1 MDDNNLFEAFLA
13 NVAGVTVDRARNE
26 ILQFITTFTALLGTS
41 EKEIDNF
48 VKSTHSSNSAR
59 AANSR
64 ILIPTTAVITLKAIL
79 FELKDRQMCDALP
92 TMAMLTAIDA
102 EQVDQLRIQRTQSI
116 QDEIQSSGTAL
127 SSMDIPKLTTSN
139 YEAFITAFQ
148 SLASR
153 TKGASGVTLD
163 YLMRT
168 QNGNYESPWVS

>member
-26 ILQFITTFTALLGTS
+26 ILQFIPTFTALLGTS
-41 EKEIDNF
+41 EREIDNF

-79 FELKDRQMCDALP
+79 FELKDRQMCDALS

-102 EQVDQLRIQRTQSI
+102 E
-116 QDEIQSSGTAL
+116 
-127 SSMDIPKLTTSN
+127 
-139 YEAFITAFQ
+139 
-148 SLASR
+148 
-153 TKGASGVTLD
+153 
-163 YLMRT
+163 
-168 QNGNYESPWVS
+168 